1 MVTCAGAAEFPAEA
15 GNEASPVRSGG
26 ATGAGTL
33 APVFGRSK
41 APEIEEATSLSD
53 TDLKDGGKGRPTPK
67 RREQERGRRR
77 SVAAPATRKEAYK
90 AMRERQREE
99 RARSMAALRSG
110 DERNLP
116 PRDRGPVKQYVRD
129 LVDSR
134 RSVAEFVIPF
144 AVVVLALSF
153 SNHTRLSAVG
163 GALWLALVI
172 MIVLDSAVM
181 IFRLRRGLA
190 KNFPDQS
197 AKGSVTYALM
207 RSMQIRRFR
216 LPRPRLRGGRGG
228 RRRTR
233 A

>member
-1 MVTCAGAAEFPAEA
+1 V
-15 GNEASPVRSGG
+15 
-26 ATGAGTL
+26 
-33 APVFGRSK
+33 
-41 APEIEEATSLSD
+41 TSLSG
-53 TDLKDGGKGRPTPK
+53 TDLKDSGKGRPTPK

-99 RARSMAALRSG
+99 RVHSMAALRSG

-116 PRDRGPVKQYVRD
+116 ARDRGPVKRYARD

-134 RSVAEFVIPF
+134 RSVAEFFIPF
-144 AVVVLALSF
+144 AIIVLALSF
-153 SNHTRLSAVG
+153 SSNTRLSAVG
-163 GALWLALVI
+163 GALWLALVVL
-172 MIVLDSAVM
+172 IVLDSSVM

-197 AKGSVTYALM
+197 AKGTVTYALM

-216 LPRPRLRGGRGG
+216 LPKPRLRGGRGG
-228 RRRTR
+228 RRRTS